1 MSLFSFHSKVPPP
14 RATTARVTMRSGV
27 FMRKTSLSSVA
38 VKDRMVSTAY
48 STARSRKDS
57 SRCRC
62 CGSSD
67 VVTASGVVTI
77 PVVVAAAEPSADVD
91 VVVEVVGLLGGGI
104 PTAPC
109 IVRRVNSS
117 IRLFPATA
125 TRRVGF
131 LA

>member
-67 VVTASGVVTI
+67 AVTASGVVTI
-77 PVVVAAAEPSADVD
+77 PVVAAAEPSADVD
-91 VVVEVVGLLGGGI
+91 VAGDVVGLLGGGG